1 MAIMSKIYL
10 QVKDVLD
17 NNIDPIDDKI
27 SEEYLAGDEDTISV
41 VRETYISEFEKAS
54 SLIKDFL
61 KQKDYQKILDLVHR
75 IKGVSLYIG
84 SKILYDISSYICD
97 CIRKNIPCDLEIEM
111 ITSLND
117 IVLQKLEERIS

>member
-1 MAIMSKIYL
+1 MSKIYL

-27 SEEYLAGDEDTISV
+27 SEEYLAGDEETISV

-84 SKILYDISSYICD
+84 SKIL
-97 CIRKNIPCDLEIEM
+97 
-111 ITSLND
+111 ND